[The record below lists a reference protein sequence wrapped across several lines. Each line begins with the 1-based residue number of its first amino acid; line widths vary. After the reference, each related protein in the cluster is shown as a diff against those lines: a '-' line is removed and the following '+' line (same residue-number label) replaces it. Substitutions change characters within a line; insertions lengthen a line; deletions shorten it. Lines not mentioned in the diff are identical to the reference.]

1 MNSTLTEDLS
11 GAASA
16 ANPHAASTR
25 GGPEVSIIVPTYNES
40 GSIGPLLRR
49 IEAAVVGKAIACE
62 ILVMDDSP
70 SAETVEAARAA
81 PLSIPLRAIRRSG
94 ARGLSEAVMEGIREA
109 RGRFVLVMDADLQ
122 HPPESIADL
131 VRALRE
137 GADFVIGSR
146 HVPGAGAP
154 RFSALRRL
162 NSWGASL
169 LCRPLLHA
177 RVTDPMSGFFGC
189 LREAAV
195 AADLR
200 ATGYKIGLELLVK
213 THPVRVVEAPITFGA
228 RHAGAS
234 KMTLREQGKYVQHL
248 ARLYGWRYGALT
260 QFLRFCCVGACG
272 MLVDLGMMA
281 LLVSIGLRF
290 PAARTWSILTALPV
304 NFLLNRRWTFRGCGS
319 AGIGAVGAQFLR
331 FVGACSIGLL
341 VSWSVSNALYWAF
354 PAWQSAYA
362 LLCAAGIGAGTM
374 ANFHF
379 SRNYAFA
386 PSTAHPPDGSGSA

>member
-1 MNSTLTEDLS
+1 MIEVLPDSSPCASN
-11 GAASA
+11 AADF
-16 ANPHAASTR
+16 HATSTR
-25 GGPEVSIIVPTYNES
+25 GAPEVSIIVPTYNES
-40 GSIGPLLRR
+40 GSVGTLLAR
-49 IEAAVVGKAIACE
+49 IEAAVVGKAISCE

-70 SAETVEAARAA
+70 TAETVDAARAA
-81 PLSIPLRAIRRSG
+81 PLSIPLRAIRRTG

-122 HPPESIADL
+122 HPPESIPEL

-146 HVPGAGAP
+146 YLPGACAP
-154 RFSALRRL
+154 KFSALRRL

-177 RVTDPMSGFFGC
+177 RVTDPMSGFFAC
-189 LREAAV
+189 SRYAA
-195 AADLR
+195 APADLR

-213 THPVRVVEAPITFGA
+213 THPAKLAEVPITFGA
-228 RHAGAS
+228 RHADAS

-248 ARLYGWRYGALT
+248 ARLYGWRYGAMT

-272 MLVDLGMMA
+272 MIVDLAIMA
-281 LLVSIGLRF
+281 LLVGIGLRF

-304 NFLLNRRWTFRGCGS
+304 NFLLNRRWTFRG
-319 AGIGAVGAQFLR
+319 AGGAGVGAALSQFFR

-341 VSWSVSNALYWAF
+341 VSWSVSNALYWAL
-354 PAWQSAYA
+354 PAWRGAYA
-362 LLCAAGIGAGTM
+362 VLCAAGIVAGTL

-379 SRNYAFA
+379 SRSYAFA
-386 PSTAHPPDGSGSA
+386 ASREQTPDSR

>member
-1 MNSTLTEDLS
+1 MIEVLPNSS
-11 GAASA
+11 PGVSPAANFHAASA
-16 ANPHAASTR
+16 R
-25 GGPEVSIIVPTYNES
+25 GAPEVSIIIPTYNES
-40 GSIGPLLRR
+40 GSIAPLLAR
-49 IEAAVVGKAIACE
+49 IEAAVVGRAIFCE
-62 ILVMDDSP
+62 VLVMDDSP

-81 PLSIPLRAIRRSG
+81 PLSIPLRAIRRSD
-94 ARGLSEAVMEGIREA
+94 ARGLSEAVMDGIRAA

-122 HPPESIADL
+122 HPPESIPDL
-131 VRALRE
+131 VGALRE

-146 HVPGAGAP
+146 YVPGACAPKFGA
-154 RFSALRRL
+154 FRRL

-169 LCRPLLHA
+169 LSRPLLHA

-189 LREAAV
+189 SREAA
-195 AADLR
+195 ASADLR

-213 THPVRVVEAPITFGA
+213 TRPARVVEAPIAFGA
-228 RHAGAS
+228 RHAGTS

-272 MLVDLGMMA
+272 MVVDLAMMT
-281 LLVSIGLRF
+281 LLVGIGLRF

-304 NFLLNRRWTFRGCGS
+304 NFLLNRRWTFRGCGR
-319 AGIGAVGAQFLR
+319 AGIGAALSQFFR

-341 VSWSVSNALYWAF
+341 VSWSVSNALYWAL
-354 PAWQSAYA
+354 PAWRGAYA
-362 LLCAAGIGAGTM
+362 AFCAAGIVAGTL

-379 SRNYAFA
+379 SRSYAFA
-386 PSTAHPPDGSGSA
+386 ASREKRPASR